1 MVRTDLAIALL
12 ALKETETRILKDKIA
27 FLERQ
32 NRLLLEENDA
42 LLAELT
48 LQKEPEKPVGFK
60 TPKK

>member
-12 ALKETETRILKDKIA
+12 ALKETEIRILKDKIA

-32 NRLLLEENDA
+32 NRLLLQEND
-42 LLAELT
+42 LLYAQIDE
-48 LQKEPEKPVGFK
+48 QKPKESTVGFK